1 MQSPVLLKANRQ
13 ISLGPQALAGLTG
26 TSLAGATTLGR
37 ASNWSGWQRMKW
49 SDGIID
55 SMDRSLSKLREMVKD
70 REAWRNAVNGVT
82 KSWTWLT
89 DWTMT
94 MRRQWKMGSDAFS
107 VQAWSS
113 SLLKLWHHDLH
124 FFFLL
129 VSRWEGPGN
138 GNVMSLSSRVNI
150 PLAKALG
157 TVLYNTC
164 SFISGC
170 PLVVMKRLSVPTLTL
185 QMLVLLL
192 KKAEPFKRR

>member
-1 MQSPVLLKANRQ
+1 MQSPVLLTANRQ
-13 ISLGPQALAGLTG
+13 ISLGPPALAGLTG

-49 SDGIID
+49 SDGTID

-94 MRRQWKMGSDAFS
+94 TRRQWKMGSDAFS

-124 FFFLL
+124 FFFFLFL
-129 VSRWEGPGN
+129 AERGQ
-138 GNVMSLSSRVNI
+138 VMEMSCLYHRELTFLWLKHWGLFYTTRAPSSQG
-150 PLAKALG
+150 AL
-157 TVLYNTC
+157 
-164 SFISGC
+164 
-170 PLVVMKRLSVPTLTL
+170 
-185 QMLVLLL
+185 
-192 KKAEPFKRR
+192 